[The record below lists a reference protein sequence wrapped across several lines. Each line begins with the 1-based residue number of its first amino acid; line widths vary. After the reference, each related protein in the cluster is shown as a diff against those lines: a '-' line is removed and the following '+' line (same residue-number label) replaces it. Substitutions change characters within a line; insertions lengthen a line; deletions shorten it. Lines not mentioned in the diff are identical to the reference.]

1 MYMLLERE
9 GEGCYLSAVVFIIV
23 YNQARK
29 CSNLIYKNTDIDTKK
44 KTSIAQ
50 CYFEMLRFVNYDVHI
65 VAHFSLTRECLPSS
79 YIKRQLQ

>member
-44 KTSIAQ
+44 KKRVLLSVILK
-50 CYFEMLRFVNYDVHI
+50 CSVL
-65 VAHFSLTRECLPSS
+65 LTTMFTL
-79 YIKRQLQ
+79 